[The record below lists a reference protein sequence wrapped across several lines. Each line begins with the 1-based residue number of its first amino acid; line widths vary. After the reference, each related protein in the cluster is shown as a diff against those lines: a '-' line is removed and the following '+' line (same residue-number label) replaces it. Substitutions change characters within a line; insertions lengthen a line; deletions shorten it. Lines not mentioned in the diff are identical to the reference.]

1 MEAQFYLLVINAVR
15 DLTSKRIFY
24 HLLMHAFMIHLGN
37 ICLVSILHRTAW
49 VSQVPPPPIFQDFH
63 FLGDQSNTNLDTSV
77 KGFCRWNESPKSVE
91 LVIWRW
97 LCGPNLITYPLKA
110 ESFLSWCENKSE
122 RQVSASLKK
131 ESKHVTCVVRGQV
144 ASKSWK
150 WAWLMGSKTTKTSVL
165 HLQGNEYLE
174 ENLKPQMSMCS
185 LISAC
190 VTWSEDPANLYLG
203 SWPKA
208 IGR

>member
-1 MEAQFYLLVINAVR
+1 M
-15 DLTSKRIFY
+15 
-24 HLLMHAFMIHLGN
+24 
-37 ICLVSILHRTAW
+37 
-49 VSQVPPPPIFQDFH
+49 
-63 FLGDQSNTNLDTSV
+63 

-208 IGR
+208 TGEASLCLILRFKLKGSRYPACVLLIWSSDTPKVGRWKDWSLLRP